1 VEHFNFGRRYAGPFT
16 TILNIL
22 KMDLGSL
29 IIGAIIVLLC
39 ILPFILIQIRNN
51 KRDNKKLL
59 DLSNSAKE
67 HDCKITR
74 HEFCGNYLIGM
85 DEVNNFVFFHKI
97 VEDRLIRQFVDL
109 SAIEKSEVVKATRTY
124 TEKEGTAH
132 VIEKLELAFIP
143 NRKGGE
149 VPLMEFYNEEVSLQ
163 LNGELQSIE
172 RWSLLIN
179 ERVLA

>member
-1 VEHFNFGRRYAGPFT
+1 
-16 TILNIL
+16 
-22 KMDLGSL
+22 MDLGSL

-51 KRDNKKLL
+51 KRDKKKLL

-67 HDCKITR
+67 HNCKITK
-74 HEFCGNYLIGM
+74 HEFCGNYLIGI

-97 VEDRLIRQFVDL
+97 IKDQLIKQFVNL
-109 SAIEKSEVVKATRTY
+109 SSIEKSEIVKSTRTY
-124 TEKEGTAH
+124 IEKDGKAH

-143 NRKGGE
+143 NKKDNE
-149 VPLMEFYNEEVSLQ
+149 VLLMEFYNENVSFQ

-172 RWSLLIN
+172 RWSHLIN
-179 ERVLA
+179 EHVLA